1 MRIKIPVALFSCLVL
16 AGSLL
21 LADEPK
27 KPEPSA
33 EEKAAWAAME
43 KAASPGDAHKKLS
56 AMVGDFDTKVSSW
69 MAPGTPPVTSMGR
82 SHNSWALDG
91 RWVEERFTGTF
102 SADQNTITGAW
113 ETSPADGGAW
123 EHDFALT
130 YRRVG

>member
-102 SADQNTITGAW
+102 MGKPFHGIGYTGY
-113 ETSPADGGAW
+113 DNIKKK
-123 EHDFALT
+123 
-130 YRRVG
+130 YVGTW